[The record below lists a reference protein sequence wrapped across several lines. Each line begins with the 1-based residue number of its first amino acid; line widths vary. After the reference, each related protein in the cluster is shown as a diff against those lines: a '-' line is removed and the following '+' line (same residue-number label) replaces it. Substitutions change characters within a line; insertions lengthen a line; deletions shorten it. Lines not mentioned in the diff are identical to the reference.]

1 MYKPPPQVVG
11 STLVQDKSLGGS
23 FIPLNCITC
32 LDCRRVQRCWRKISG
47 SRIFDLRPP
56 KVGISLAW
64 RLRAY
69 EDPLQDALYNTWGEA
84 SEDWGVEE
92 YTDEQLIDILY
103 EDDNTP
109 EGIFQNIL
117 AITLTFLL
125 AIAAG
130 LTLLRLTLVVWTLIA
145 AAVRYTVIAVLILF
159 LFIFFLP

>member
-1 MYKPPPQVVG
+1 MFVG
-11 STLVQDKSLGGS
+11 DLWSMHIAEIPEVQMLWRPLAAILIMGCITAESFTEDEVLRAMGS
-23 FIPLNCITC
+23 FVHYVRETEVCIEEIVSC
-32 LDCRRVQRCWRKISG
+32 CADHW
-47 SRIFDLRPP
+47 P
-56 KVGISLAW
+56 
-64 RLRAY
+64 Y
-69 EDPLQDALYNTWGEA
+69 WGD
-84 SEDWGVEE
+84 S
-92 YTDEQLIDILY
+92 Q
-103 EDDNTP
+103 DDNTP